1 MGGRVARLTGPRLLL
16 FNVCSTSLVYA
27 AGDQI
32 QQQFE
37 GRKRETTDLQRSSRM
52 ASVGAPIGAMSHYW
66 YILLDR
72 ILPDITRRAVA
83 RKVLADQCIF
93 GPICLTTF
101 FVGKF
106 TVTTRT
112 EMRSHFLS

>member
-1 MGGRVARLTGPRLLL
+1 MGGRIARLTGSRLLL
-16 FNVCSTSLVYA
+16 FNVCSTTVVYA

-52 ASVGAPIGAMSHYW
+52 ASVGVPIGAMCHYW
-66 YILLDR
+66 YIMLER
-72 ILPDITRRAVA
+72 IIPDTTGRAIA

-101 FVGKF
+101 FVGKN
-106 TVTTRT
+106 TYQT
-112 EMRSHFLS
+112 EMGTHFLI